1 MNTAKTNSLLSVRVR
16 NGGKY
21 IRGRQKNLPDWRE
34 DWIPGGQLLSQK
46 DPDLLKESSCSS
58 F

>member
-1 MNTAKTNSLLSVRVR
+1 MNTAMTNSLLSVRVR

-46 DPDLLKESSCSS
+46 DPDLLK
-58 F
+58 